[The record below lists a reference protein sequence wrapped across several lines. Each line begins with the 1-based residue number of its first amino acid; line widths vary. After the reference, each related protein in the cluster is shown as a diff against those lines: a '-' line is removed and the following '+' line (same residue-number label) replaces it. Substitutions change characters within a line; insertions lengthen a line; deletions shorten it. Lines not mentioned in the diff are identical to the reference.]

1 MQPLQ
6 LLIRTK
12 PSTSSIPSSRVTFMD
27 TIANS
32 FNWTSSKTQSPA
44 EIRERIRDILT
55 EKQQLDNHP
64 GYNEARV
71 RLDAISA
78 IKRNINQIVD
88 VLELVWKPAVTDC
101 RSIRNLFER
110 IKQARSPEL
119 IQHELRS
126 ANTLYDFLADSL
138 DAYAIGMK
146 DIEEQLQNLM

>member
-1 MQPLQ
+1 LEVQ
-6 LLIRTK
+6 
-12 PSTSSIPSSRVTFMD
+12 PSTSSIPSSRATFME

-55 EKQQLDNHP
+55 EKQQSENHP
-64 GYNEARV
+64 GYNEARL

-78 IKRNINQIVD
+78 IKRNINQIID

-101 RSIRNLFER
+101 QSIRNLFER
-110 IKQARSPEL
+110 INQARSPEL